1 LSDFRSIGVI
11 LYAKVW
17 QKPFI
22 PTLKTWPS
30 FQAVGPTGRK
40 LGQDSLLKMY
50 ARKSCRPETGYF
62 GLFYVTAACTCRKEA
77 KMEMKKVLAG
87 WSKICPGCN
96 IGRKYPDSFIGKK
109 VRNHWESGCISHNAY
124 VEVYGSD
131 EPSPKKIKEKSD
143 DK

>member
-1 LSDFRSIGVI
+1 MLKCGAYLLFKKFARNSSRRETSYLGFF
-11 LYAKVW
+11 YAAGECV
-17 QKPFI
+17 
-22 PTLKTWPS
+22 
-30 FQAVGPTGRK
+30 
-40 LGQDSLLKMY
+40 
-50 ARKSCRPETGYF
+50 
-62 GLFYVTAACTCRKEA
+62 CRKEA

-109 VRNHWESGCISHNAY
+109 VRNHWEKGCISHNAY

-131 EPSPKKIKEKSD
+131 EPSSKKSKEKSD